1 MDYFRSSLKGRL
13 LRFALTK
20 TGFLDT
26 DTLDLDKL
34 NFSVGRNSSA
44 EFRDVGLRLE
54 VCPPVF
60 CLLVFHAHDEA
71 SGRCIANM
79 GLVRNSP
86 PYFNSRQAFD
96 CWPHVLSLF
105 V

>member
-1 MDYFRSSLKGRL
+1 L

-34 NFSVGRNSSA
+34 DFSVGRNSSA

-54 VCPPVF
+54 VCPPVS
-60 CLLVFHAHDEA
+60 CLLVSYAHGEA
-71 SGRCIANM
+71 SGKCIANM
-79 GLVRNSP
+79 HIVRNSP
-86 PYFNSRQAFD
+86 
-96 CWPHVLSLF
+96 L
-105 V
+105 